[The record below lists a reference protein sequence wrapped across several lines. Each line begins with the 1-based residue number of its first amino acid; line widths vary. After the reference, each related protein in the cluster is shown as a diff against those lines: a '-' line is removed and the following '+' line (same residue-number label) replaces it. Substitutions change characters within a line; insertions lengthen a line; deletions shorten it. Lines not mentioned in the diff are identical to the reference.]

1 MSDLPPGLSGYY
13 SGAAEDASGLPTGA
27 SLAHALLDLLPL
39 QRGPRPQ
46 FSEEEQP
53 AGQEQKEAGK
63 QKPEGSQLA
72 FQLPP
77 APASVSARLRA
88 LLGRLLAA
96 AGASGSSVADL
107 AATTSG
113 ALTASASWSGS
124 VDTLYTARSGSASDL
139 QRHGSTASSL
149 LSDELEGEREA
160 ASGEQYRWGDCTSS
174 GFGCTPDPAWA

>member
-13 SGAAEDASGLPTGA
+13 SGAADDASGLPTGA

-39 QRGPRPQ
+39 QWEPPQ
-46 FSEEEQP
+46 QPCEEEQW
-53 AGQEQKEAGK
+53 GQSEAGR
-63 QKPEGSQLA
+63 QEPADSQLA
-72 FQLPP
+72 FPAPP
-77 APASVSARLRA
+77 PPASVSARLRA

-124 VDTLYTARSGSASDL
+124 VDTLYTARSASASDL
-139 QRHGSTASSL
+139 QRYGSTASSL
-149 LSDELEGEREA
+149 LSDEL
-160 ASGEQYRWGDCTSS
+160 
-174 GFGCTPDPAWA
+174 